1 MKDGMKYPIVKKE
14 ERNMEEIGYT
24 MIRRFWTVS
33 MVVIAMILLFAFD
46 EDVIACVILMRE
58 LIELSIEE
66 DEKRRKDHDIA

>member
-1 MKDGMKYPIVKKE
+1 
-14 ERNMEEIGYT
+14 MEEVGYM

>member
-1 MKDGMKYPIVKKE
+1 
-14 ERNMEEIGYT
+14 MEEVGYM

-33 MVVIAMILLFAFD
+33 MVVIAMVLLFAFD

>member
-1 MKDGMKYPIVKKE
+1 
-14 ERNMEEIGYT
+14 MEEIGYT

>member
-1 MKDGMKYPIVKKE
+1 MKDGMKYPIAKKE
-14 ERNMEEIGYT
+14 ERTMEEVGYM

-33 MVVIAMILLFAFD
+33 MVVIAMVLLFAFD